1 MANLIYR
8 ALESTDLEEA
18 HALSK
23 AVGWPHRLEDWKFI
37 MQLGSGI
44 AAVEGGRLR
53 GTGCWWPHGDSFATV
68 GMIIVSPEL
77 QGRGIGRVLMDRA
90 MTDAG
95 ERSLVLNAT
104 QAGLPLYEKLGFE
117 AVGAVRQHQIA
128 GSKPQAVSLPAGSR
142 LRPLAKDDR
151 PALQQLDALAT
162 GMDRT
167 AALDALIGSAVGLV
181 LERDGQVTGF
191 SFFRRFGRGYAIGPT
206 IATDIDDAKGLIG
219 SFLNEHHAEFLRV
232 DVPVE
237 TGLSEWLSDQ
247 GLPKVDE
254 VVTMVRG
261 HKPHHEE
268 SGPCVFSL
276 INQALG

>member
-8 ALESTDLEEA
+8 ALGSTDLDEA

-23 AVGWPHRLEDWKFI
+23 AVGWPHRLEDWRFV

-44 AAVEGGRLR
+44 AAIEGGRLC

-90 MTDAG
+90 MIDAG

-128 GSKPQAVSLPAGSR
+128 GSKPQDVSLPAESR
-142 LRPLAKDDR
+142 LRPLTKDDR
-151 PALQQLDALAT
+151 PALQRLDVLAT

-181 LERDGQVTGF
+181 LERAGQVTGF
-191 SFFRRFGRGYAIGPT
+191 SFFRRFGRGYVIGPT
-206 IATDIDDAKGLIG
+206 IATGVDDGKALIG
-219 SFLNEHHAEFLRV
+219 SFLNEHHTEFLRV

-237 TGLSEWLSDQ
+237 SGLSEWLSDQ
-247 GLPKVDE
+247 GLPNVDE
-254 VVTMVRG
+254 VITMVRG
-261 HKPHHEE
+261 RKPHREDN
-268 SGPCVFSL
+268 GARVFSL

>member
-8 ALESTDLEEA
+8 ALGSRDLEEA

-23 AVGWPHRLEDWKFI
+23 AVAWPHRLEDWKFI

-44 AAVEGGRLR
+44 GAFEDGRLC
-53 GTGCWWPHGDSFATV
+53 GTGCWWPLGDSFATV

-104 QAGLPLYEKLGFE
+104 QAGLPLYEKLGFT
-117 AVGAVRQHQIA
+117 AVGAVHQHQIA
-128 GSKPQAVSLPAGSR
+128 GSKPQEVSLPAGSR
-142 LRPLAKDDR
+142 LRPLTKDDR

-162 GMDRT
+162 GMERT
-167 AALDALIGSAVGLV
+167 AALDALIESAVGLV
-181 LERDGQVTGF
+181 LERDGQVAGF
-191 SFFRRFGRGYAIGPT
+191 SFFRHFGRGYVIGPT
-206 IATDIDDAKGLIG
+206 IATEVDDAKGLIG
-219 SFLNEHHAEFLRV
+219 SFLNEHRTEFLRV

-237 TGLSEWLSDQ
+237 SGLSEWLSDQ

-261 HKPHHEE
+261 HRPHREDN
-268 SGPCVFSL
+268 GPRVFSL

>member
-1 MANLIYR
+1 
-8 ALESTDLEEA
+8 LEDA
-18 HALSK
+18 HVLSK

-44 AAVEGGRLR
+44 AAIEDGRLR
-53 GTGCWWPHGDSFATV
+53 GTGCWWPQGDAFATV

-90 MTDAG
+90 LTDAG

-104 QAGLPLYEKLGFE
+104 QVGLPLYEKLGFE
-117 AVGAVRQHQIA
+117 AVGTVRQHQIA
-128 GSKPQAVSLPAGSR
+128 GSTPQDVSIPAGSR

-151 PALQQLDALAT
+151 PALQRLDARAT

-167 AALDALIGSAVGLV
+167 AALDALIESAVGLV
-181 LERDGQVTGF
+181 LERDGQIAGF
-191 SFFRRFGRGYAIGPT
+191 SFFRRFGRGYVVGPT
-206 IATDIDDAKGLIG
+206 IATGIDDAKALIG
-219 SFLNEHHAEFLRV
+219 SFLNEHHTEFVRV

-237 TGLSEWLSDQ
+237 TSLSEWLSKQ

-261 HKPHHEE
+261 HKPHREE
-268 SGPCVFSL
+268 NGPRAFSL

>member
-1 MANLIYR
+1 MASLIYR
-8 ALESTDLEEA
+8 ALGPTDLEDA
-18 HALSK
+18 HVLSK

-44 AAVEGGRLR
+44 AAIEDGRLR
-53 GTGCWWPHGDSFATV
+53 GTGCWWPQGDAFATV

-77 QGRGIGRVLMDRA
+77 QGRGIGRVLMDRTL
-90 MTDAG
+90 TDAG
-95 ERSLVLNAT
+95 ERSLVLIAT

-117 AVGAVRQHQIA
+117 AVGTVRQHQIA
-128 GSKPQAVSLPAGSR
+128 GSTPQDVSIPAGSR

-151 PALQQLDALAT
+151 PALQRLDARAT

-167 AALDALIGSAVGLV
+167 AALDALLESAVGLV
-181 LERDGQVTGF
+181 LERDGQVVGF
-191 SFFRRFGRGYAIGPT
+191 SFFRRFGRGYVVGPT
-206 IATDIDDAKGLIG
+206 IATGIDDAKALIG
-219 SFLNEHHAEFLRV
+219 SFLNEHHTEFVRV

-237 TGLSEWLSDQ
+237 TGLSEWLSEQ

-254 VVTMVRG
+254 VITMVRG
-261 HKPHHEE
+261 HKPHREE
-268 SGPCVFSL
+268 NGPRAFSL